1 MEHIVTD
8 TSEPECGTDSSVVG
22 GSGHG
27 GPIFLSHMVYAD
39 KPDVCYCS
47 HICLA
52 HTPYAWG
59 FTALEIGADA
69 WYSATITTEPC

>member
-1 MEHIVTD
+1 MHLKCAIAARV
-8 TSEPECGTDSSVVG
+8 
-22 GSGHG
+22 
-27 GPIFLSHMVYAD
+27 
-39 KPDVCYCS
+39 DVCYCS